1 MGKKETSAKA
11 APDKKG
17 QRAEKKDRDR
27 GTARGSN
34 DRTLKI
40 AACAGLAFVLLI
52 VVSAHLLK
60 RARRERRRRRAAMTE
75 EERLEEDALE
85 VDRWIVSEQTML
97 SAALATLVLGIL
109 SVIGYAYGKQLTERW
124 AAVHQRALQALTVP
138 LAPPRPYGPLQ
149 DLTHFRVVRGD
160 L

>member
-27 GTARGSN
+27 GTSRGSN

-75 EERLEEDALE
+75 EERSAMLFWAL
-85 VDRWIVSEQTML
+85 TML
-97 SAALATLVLGIL
+97 GALAHSNDANRAAL
-109 SVIGYAYGKQLTERW
+109 QER
-124 AAVHQRALQALTVP
+124 P
-138 LAPPRPYGPLQ
+138 LAARRHH
-149 DLTHFRVVRGD
+149 DDR
-160 L
+160 